1 MKEQASETNVVRAG
15 IWYTISTIM
24 VKAISVISTPILTRM
39 MTKADYGIA
48 TTFSSWNSLLLIIC
62 SLNLGYSVGRAKQ
75 DFPNQFDRYIGSMQI
90 LGSVVTGIM
99 VVLSLLFINPVSNLL
114 ELDKTCIVILFLY
127 LWGGMIVNMQQNW
140 YRFNYKYKQNIGI
153 TVYTAI
159 STIMLSI
166 VLVAFRDENKYVGRC
181 LGLALPAFVLG
192 IAFVIGGI
200 KERRLCCNKSYWKY
214 GLRLSIPL
222 IMHTISLYVL
232 GQSDRI
238 FITKI
243 CGQEATG
250 MYSLAYQYAALISLI
265 TNALNEAWNPWFH
278 DTYYEKKYE
287 EIRKKFVIHEEQ
299 IIPFPLKEGQLLHAG
314 DYLASDG
321 VHHKKQTIIFDGDEN
336 VAIYNVTDENFNN
349 YSIGIHSYYK
359 KMLSYQAD
367 DKCSHFINLGHSPS
381 WGREANKFALSTN
394 YFLYLMF
401 PKNVMTSVDEVKNWI
416 IEQYNNGIPLTAEG
430 TLEEEHIEPYTEE
443 QQAVY
448 NELQRLILYKGYNY
462 ITCIDETKCKMKLTY
477 RPDNNVKIKSL
488 EERIA
493 ALESEATV

>member
-90 LGSVVTGIM
+90 LGSVVTGII

-278 DTYYEKKYE
+278 DTYYEKKYQ
-287 EIRKKFVIHEEQ
+287 EIRKNVKPLIVFGCMICIGAVALAPEAILILGGKQYSESVYVVLPSALGILMQYLYTNYVIIEVH
-299 IIPFPLKEGQLLHAG
+299 LKK
-314 DYLASDG
+314 
-321 VHHKKQTIIFDGDEN
+321 V
-336 VAIYNVTDENFNN
+336 N
-349 YSIGIHSYYK
+349 YISIGTMGAAISNIILNAIFIPRFGYVAAAYTT
-359 KMLSYQAD
+359 LACYGFLFIA
-367 DKCSHFINLGHSPS
+367 HFIISRYILKIHLYEDRFVFISMIMASIICIEFTVLYEMNIL
-381 WGREANKFALSTN
+381 RYVMLIILCC
-394 YFLYLMF
+394 LYLITNR
-401 PKNVMTSVDEVKNWI
+401 KYISLVVK
-416 IEQYNNGIPLTAEG
+416 QF
-430 TLEEEHIEPYTEE
+430 
-443 QQAVY
+443 
-448 NELQRLILYKGYNY
+448 
-462 ITCIDETKCKMKLTY
+462 
-477 RPDNNVKIKSL
+477 IKK
-488 EERIA
+488 
-493 ALESEATV
+493 